1 VILKHGPDPADT
13 VDVSARPRSLALHGV
28 SPVRRNLAA
37 LLTAVMVTAPLF
49 APPAEAVTR
58 DEASFAAMANG
69 VRSNRD
75 MRRLKV
81 TERLSRLARK
91 HSKQMATRGELY
103 HSNLRRLFRGFDYRM
118 VGENVGYGGSLDQL
132 LEAFMDSPPHAA
144 NILGKWRKTGVG
156 IVRRG
161 DRIWITQLF
170 YA

>member
-1 VILKHGPDPADT
+1 VP
-13 VDVSARPRSLALHGV
+13 SL
-28 SPVRRNLAA
+28 RRHVAA

-58 DEASFAAMANG
+58 DEATFAAMTND
-69 VRSNRD
+69 VRSGRD

-132 LEAFMDSPPHAA
+132 LEAFMASPPHAQ
-144 NILGKWRKTGVG
+144 NIMGKWRKTGVG

-170 YA
+170 YV